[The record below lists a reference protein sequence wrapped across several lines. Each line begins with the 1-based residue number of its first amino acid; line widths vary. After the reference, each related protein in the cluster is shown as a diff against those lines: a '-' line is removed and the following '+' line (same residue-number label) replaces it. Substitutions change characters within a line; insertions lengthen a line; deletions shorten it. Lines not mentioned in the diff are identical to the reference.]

1 MERDACSCLHSIG
14 SDHGF
19 IAEGDNR
26 KNIILSI
33 FLVHKG
39 FGISSFQ
46 NSTKGKG
53 PTMTVRRRE
62 GSLVVERMEGTWE
75 EEVTAN
81 HVMSDLLRGLAYC
94 QFLQVFFSSVCP

>member
-39 FGISSFQ
+39 FGIKDTPSPLFKIPL
-46 NSTKGKG
+46 KGKV
-53 PTMTVRRRE
+53 P
-62 GSLVVERMEGTWE
+62 
-75 EEVTAN
+75 
-81 HVMSDLLRGLAYC
+81 
-94 QFLQVFFSSVCP
+94 Q